1 MKVDEELKRKVQ
13 EAARRNK
20 ENNEKEVQERN
31 KEESAKQ
38 MNEYKSRKQELI
50 DKARKQPMLMERVSK
65 RDEKIEKMKKL
76 WEISQTL
83 LKNGIKGK

>member
-1 MKVDEELKRKVQ
+1 MAD
-13 EAARRNK
+13 
-20 ENNEKEVQERN
+20 
-31 KEESAKQ
+31 
-38 MNEYKSRKQELI
+38 YKSRKQEII

-83 LKNGIKGK
+83 LKNGIRGKDHDHYFKREELIFIEDYKQLKDKL